1 MAKHILNLGIDNRLK
16 SNDETLVNDIANLS
30 INGKKKCFYSFATKY
45 CSHHNPINFPIYD
58 SYVDKILNYYKRKDH
73 FYDFKREDL
82 TMKKKILIVFLII
95 IVIALVGVGYFV
107 FTDMMQEDKL
117 KTELSELNDLV
128 NAENIDMDVINERL
142 DRRITTGD
150 YEKVEDAYKSYLR
163 DNFDNSIQIAN
174 ILNDE
179 KITTLLTVEN
189 YQQDGKDFTNS
200 KEYITNTRETLE
212 DCKNKYTEF
221 FSEDKAMSY
230 INSKGLD
237 SYYTDLYRNEL
248 MGDMDLASQDT
259 TVQDSIDEVISIL
272 NTSEEVLNL
281 LSENQ
286 DAWEIEG
293 ENIVFNSDSLSN
305 QYDSLI
311 NSL

>member
-1 MAKHILNLGIDNRLK
+1 
-16 SNDETLVNDIANLS
+16 
-30 INGKKKCFYSFATKY
+30 
-45 CSHHNPINFPIYD
+45 
-58 SYVDKILNYYKRKDH
+58 
-73 FYDFKREDL
+73 
-82 TMKKKILIVFLII
+82 MKKKILIVLLII

-128 NAENIDMDVINERL
+128 NAENIDMDAINEKL

-189 YQQDGKDFTNS
+189 YESDGKVFTES
-200 KEYITNTRETLE
+200 KKYITNTRTTLE
-212 DCKNKYTEF
+212 ECKNKYTEF
-221 FSEDKAMSY
+221 LTEEKAMSY
-230 INSKGLD
+230 INDKGLD
-237 SYYTDLYRNEL
+237 SYYTDLYKNEFI
-248 MGDMDLASQDT
+248 GDMSSASQDT
-259 TVQDSIDEVISIL
+259 TVQDSIDEVIGIL

-286 DAWEIEG
+286 DSWEIDG
-293 ENIVFNSDSLSN
+293 ENISFNSESLSN
-305 QYDSLI
+305 QYDELI

>member
-1 MAKHILNLGIDNRLK
+1 
-16 SNDETLVNDIANLS
+16 
-30 INGKKKCFYSFATKY
+30 
-45 CSHHNPINFPIYD
+45 
-58 SYVDKILNYYKRKDH
+58 
-73 FYDFKREDL
+73 
-82 TMKKKILIVFLII
+82 MKKKILIVLLII

-128 NAENIDMDVINERL
+128 NAENIDMDAINEKL

-189 YQQDGKDFTNS
+189 YESDGKDFTES

-212 DCKNKYTEF
+212 ECKAKYTEF
-221 FSEDKAMSY
+221 LTEEKAMSY
-230 INSKGLD
+230 INDKGLD
-237 SYYTDLYRNEL
+237 SYYTDLYKNEFI
-248 MGDMDLASQDT
+248 GDMSSASQDT
-259 TVQDSIDEVISIL
+259 TVQNSIDEVITIL

-286 DAWEIEG
+286 NSWEIDG
-293 ENIVFNSDSLSN
+293 ENISFNSESLSN
-305 QYDSLI
+305 QYDELVKSPLI
-311 NSL
+311 

>member
-1 MAKHILNLGIDNRLK
+1 
-16 SNDETLVNDIANLS
+16 
-30 INGKKKCFYSFATKY
+30 
-45 CSHHNPINFPIYD
+45 
-58 SYVDKILNYYKRKDH
+58 
-73 FYDFKREDL
+73 
-82 TMKKKILIVFLII
+82 MKKKILIVLLII

-128 NAENIDMDVINERL
+128 NAENIDMDAINEKL

-189 YQQDGKDFTNS
+189 YESDGKDFTES
-200 KEYITNTRETLE
+200 KEYITNTRTTLE
-212 DCKNKYTEF
+212 ECKNKYTEF
-221 FSEDKAMSY
+221 LTEEKAMSY
-230 INSKGLD
+230 INDKGLD
-237 SYYTDLYRNEL
+237 SYYTDLYKNEFI
-248 MGDMDLASQDT
+248 GDMSSASQDT
-259 TVQDSIDEVISIL
+259 TVQDSIDEVIGIL

-286 DAWEIEG
+286 DSWEIDG
-293 ENIVFNSDSLSN
+293 ENISFNSESLSN
-305 QYDSLI
+305 QYDELI

>member
-1 MAKHILNLGIDNRLK
+1 
-16 SNDETLVNDIANLS
+16 
-30 INGKKKCFYSFATKY
+30 
-45 CSHHNPINFPIYD
+45 
-58 SYVDKILNYYKRKDH
+58 
-73 FYDFKREDL
+73 
-82 TMKKKILIVFLII
+82 MKKKILIVLLII

-128 NAENIDMDVINERL
+128 NAENINMDAVNEKL

-189 YQQDGKDFTNS
+189 YESDGKDFTGS

-212 DCKNKYTEF
+212 ECKAKYTEF
-221 FSEDKAMSY
+221 LTEEKAMSY
-230 INSKGLD
+230 INDKGLD
-237 SYYTDLYRNEL
+237 SYYTDLYKNEFI
-248 MGDMDLASQDT
+248 GDMSSASQDT
-259 TVQDSIDEVISIL
+259 TVQDSIDEVIGIL
-272 NTSEEVLNL
+272 NTTEEVLNL

-286 DAWEIEG
+286 DSWKIDG
-293 ENIVFNSDSLSN
+293 ENISFNSESLSN
-305 QYDSLI
+305 QYDELI

>member
-1 MAKHILNLGIDNRLK
+1 
-16 SNDETLVNDIANLS
+16 
-30 INGKKKCFYSFATKY
+30 
-45 CSHHNPINFPIYD
+45 
-58 SYVDKILNYYKRKDH
+58 
-73 FYDFKREDL
+73 
-82 TMKKKILIVFLII
+82 MKKKVLIVLLII

-107 FTDMMQEDKL
+107 FTDMQQEEKL

-128 NAENIDMDVINERL
+128 NAENIDMDAVNEKL

-189 YQQDGKDFTNS
+189 YESDGKDFTES
-200 KEYITNTRETLE
+200 KEYITNTRTTLE
-212 DCKNKYTEF
+212 ECKNKYTEF
-221 FSEDKAMSY
+221 LTEEKAMSY
-230 INSKGLD
+230 INDKGLD
-237 SYYTDLYRNEL
+237 SYYTDLYKNEFI
-248 MGDMDLASQDT
+248 GDMSSAAQDT
-259 TVQDSIDEVISIL
+259 TVQDSIDEVITIL

-286 DAWEIEG
+286 NNWEIDE
-293 ENIVFNSDSLSN
+293 ENISFNNESLSN
-305 QYDSLI
+305 QYDELV

>member
-1 MAKHILNLGIDNRLK
+1 
-16 SNDETLVNDIANLS
+16 
-30 INGKKKCFYSFATKY
+30 
-45 CSHHNPINFPIYD
+45 
-58 SYVDKILNYYKRKDH
+58 
-73 FYDFKREDL
+73 
-82 TMKKKILIVFLII
+82 MKKKILIVLLII

-128 NAENIDMDVINERL
+128 NAENINMDAVNEKL

-163 DNFDNSIQIAN
+163 DNFDNSIQIAY

-189 YQQDGKDFTNS
+189 YESDGKDFTES

-212 DCKNKYTEF
+212 ECKAKYTEF
-221 FSEDKAMSY
+221 LTEEKAMSY
-230 INSKGLD
+230 INDKGLD
-237 SYYTDLYRNEL
+237 SYYTDLYKNEFI
-248 MGDMDLASQDT
+248 GDMSSASQDT
-259 TVQDSIDEVISIL
+259 TVQNSIDEVITIL

-286 DAWEIEG
+286 NSWEIEG
-293 ENIVFNSDSLSN
+293 ENISFNNESLSN
-305 QYDSLI
+305 QYDELVKSL
-311 NSL
+311 

>member
-1 MAKHILNLGIDNRLK
+1 
-16 SNDETLVNDIANLS
+16 
-30 INGKKKCFYSFATKY
+30 
-45 CSHHNPINFPIYD
+45 
-58 SYVDKILNYYKRKDH
+58 
-73 FYDFKREDL
+73 
-82 TMKKKILIVFLII
+82 MKKKILIVLLII

-128 NAENIDMDVINERL
+128 NAENIDMDAINEKL

-189 YQQDGKDFTNS
+189 YESDGKDFTES

-212 DCKNKYTEF
+212 ECKAKYTEF
-221 FSEDKAMSY
+221 LTEEKAMSY
-230 INSKGLD
+230 INDKGLD
-237 SYYTDLYRNEL
+237 SYYTDLYKNEFI
-248 MGDMDLASQDT
+248 GDMSSASQDT
-259 TVQDSIDEVISIL
+259 TVQNSIDEVITIL
-272 NTSEEVLNL
+272 NTSEDVLNL

-286 DAWEIEG
+286 NSWEIDG
-293 ENIVFNSDSLSN
+293 ENISFNSESLSN
-305 QYDSLI
+305 QYDELVKSL
-311 NSL
+311 

>member
-1 MAKHILNLGIDNRLK
+1 
-16 SNDETLVNDIANLS
+16 
-30 INGKKKCFYSFATKY
+30 
-45 CSHHNPINFPIYD
+45 
-58 SYVDKILNYYKRKDH
+58 
-73 FYDFKREDL
+73 
-82 TMKKKILIVFLII
+82 MKKKILIVLLII

-128 NAENIDMDVINERL
+128 NAENINMDAVNEKL

-189 YQQDGKDFTNS
+189 YESDGKDFTES

-212 DCKNKYTEF
+212 ECKAKYTEF
-221 FSEDKAMSY
+221 LTEEKAMSY
-230 INSKGLD
+230 INDKGLD
-237 SYYTDLYRNEL
+237 SYYTDLYKNEFI
-248 MGDMDLASQDT
+248 GDMSSATKDT
-259 TVQDSIDEVISIL
+259 IVQDSIDEVITIL
-272 NTSEEVLNL
+272 NTSSEVLNL
-281 LSENQ
+281 LSANQ
-286 DAWEIEG
+286 SAWEIDG
-293 ENIVFNSDSLSN
+293 ENISFNNESLSN
-305 QYDSLI
+305 QYDELV

>member
-1 MAKHILNLGIDNRLK
+1 
-16 SNDETLVNDIANLS
+16 
-30 INGKKKCFYSFATKY
+30 
-45 CSHHNPINFPIYD
+45 
-58 SYVDKILNYYKRKDH
+58 
-73 FYDFKREDL
+73 
-82 TMKKKILIVFLII
+82 MKKKVLIVLLII

-107 FTDMMQEDKL
+107 FTDMQQEEKL

-128 NAENIDMDVINERL
+128 NAENIDMDAVNEKL

-189 YQQDGKDFTNS
+189 YESDGKDFTES

-212 DCKNKYTEF
+212 ECKAKYTEF
-221 FSEDKAMSY
+221 LTEERAMSY
-230 INSKGLD
+230 INDKGLD
-237 SYYTDLYRNEL
+237 SYYTDLYKNEFI
-248 MGDMDLASQDT
+248 GDMSSASQDT
-259 TVQDSIDEVISIL
+259 TVQNSIDEVITIL

-286 DAWEIEG
+286 SAWEIDG
-293 ENIVFNSDSLSN
+293 ENISFNSESLSN
-305 QYDSLI
+305 QYDELVKSL
-311 NSL
+311 

>member
-1 MAKHILNLGIDNRLK
+1 
-16 SNDETLVNDIANLS
+16 
-30 INGKKKCFYSFATKY
+30 
-45 CSHHNPINFPIYD
+45 
-58 SYVDKILNYYKRKDH
+58 
-73 FYDFKREDL
+73 
-82 TMKKKILIVFLII
+82 MKKKVLIVLLII

-107 FTDMMQEDKL
+107 FTDMQQEEKL

-128 NAENIDMDVINERL
+128 NAENIDMDAVNEKL
-142 DRRITTGD
+142 ERRITTGD

-189 YQQDGKDFTNS
+189 YESDGKDFTES
-200 KEYITNTRETLE
+200 KEYITNTRTTLE

-221 FSEDKAMSY
+221 LTEEKAMSY
-230 INSKGLD
+230 INDKGLD
-237 SYYTDLYRNEL
+237 SYYTDLYKNEFI
-248 MGDMDLASQDT
+248 GDMSTAAQDT
-259 TVQDSIDEVISIL
+259 TVQDSIDEVITIL

-286 DAWEIEG
+286 NSWEIDG
-293 ENIVFNSDSLSN
+293 ENISFNSESLSN
-305 QYDSLI
+305 QYDELV

>member
-1 MAKHILNLGIDNRLK
+1 
-16 SNDETLVNDIANLS
+16 
-30 INGKKKCFYSFATKY
+30 
-45 CSHHNPINFPIYD
+45 
-58 SYVDKILNYYKRKDH
+58 
-73 FYDFKREDL
+73 
-82 TMKKKILIVFLII
+82 MKKKILIVLLII

-128 NAENIDMDVINERL
+128 NAENINMDAVNEKL

-189 YQQDGKDFTNS
+189 YESDGKDFTES

-212 DCKNKYTEF
+212 ECKAKYTEF
-221 FSEDKAMSY
+221 LTEEKAMSY
-230 INSKGLD
+230 INDKGLD
-237 SYYTDLYRNEL
+237 SYYTDLYKNEFI
-248 MGDMDLASQDT
+248 GDMSSASQDT
-259 TVQDSIDEVISIL
+259 TVRNSIDEVITIL

-286 DAWEIEG
+286 NSWEIDG
-293 ENIVFNSDSLSN
+293 ENISFNSESLSN
-305 QYDSLI
+305 QYDELVKSL
-311 NSL
+311 

>member
-1 MAKHILNLGIDNRLK
+1 
-16 SNDETLVNDIANLS
+16 
-30 INGKKKCFYSFATKY
+30 
-45 CSHHNPINFPIYD
+45 
-58 SYVDKILNYYKRKDH
+58 
-73 FYDFKREDL
+73 
-82 TMKKKILIVFLII
+82 MKKKILIVLLII

-128 NAENIDMDVINERL
+128 NAENINMDAVNEKL
-142 DRRITTGD
+142 NRRITTGD

-189 YQQDGKDFTNS
+189 YESDGKDFTES
-200 KEYITNTRETLE
+200 KEYITNTRTKLE

-221 FSEDKAMSY
+221 FTEAKAMSY
-230 INSKGLD
+230 INDKGLD
-237 SYYTDLYRNEL
+237 SYYTDLYKNEFI
-248 MGDMDLASQDT
+248 GDMSSASQDT
-259 TVQDSIDEVISIL
+259 TVQNSIDEVITIL

-286 DAWEIEG
+286 NSWEIDG
-293 ENIVFNSDSLSN
+293 ENISFNSESLSN
-305 QYDSLI
+305 QYDELVKSL
-311 NSL
+311 

>member
-1 MAKHILNLGIDNRLK
+1 
-16 SNDETLVNDIANLS
+16 
-30 INGKKKCFYSFATKY
+30 
-45 CSHHNPINFPIYD
+45 
-58 SYVDKILNYYKRKDH
+58 
-73 FYDFKREDL
+73 
-82 TMKKKILIVFLII
+82 MKKKILIVLLII

-107 FTDMMQEDKL
+107 FTDMEQEEKL

-128 NAENIDMDVINERL
+128 NAENIDMDAINEKL

-189 YQQDGKDFTNS
+189 YESDGKDFTES

-212 DCKNKYTEF
+212 ECKAKYTEF
-221 FSEDKAMSY
+221 LTEEKAMSY
-230 INSKGLD
+230 INDKGLD
-237 SYYTDLYRNEL
+237 SYYTDLYKNEFI
-248 MGDMDLASQDT
+248 GDMSTAAQDT
-259 TVQDSIDEVISIL
+259 TVQTSIDEVITIL

-286 DAWEIEG
+286 NNWEIDE
-293 ENIVFNSDSLSN
+293 ENISFNNESLSN
-305 QYDSLI
+305 QYDELV

>member
-1 MAKHILNLGIDNRLK
+1 
-16 SNDETLVNDIANLS
+16 
-30 INGKKKCFYSFATKY
+30 
-45 CSHHNPINFPIYD
+45 
-58 SYVDKILNYYKRKDH
+58 
-73 FYDFKREDL
+73 
-82 TMKKKILIVFLII
+82 MKKKILIVLLII

-128 NAENIDMDVINERL
+128 NAENINMDAVNEKL

-189 YQQDGKDFTNS
+189 YESDGKDFTES

-212 DCKNKYTEF
+212 ECKAKYTEF
-221 FSEDKAMSY
+221 LTEEKAISY
-230 INSKGLD
+230 INDKGLD
-237 SYYTDLYRNEL
+237 SYYTDLYKNEFI
-248 MGDMDLASQDT
+248 GDMSSASQDT
-259 TVQDSIDEVISIL
+259 TVRNSIDEVITIL

-286 DAWEIEG
+286 NSWEIDG
-293 ENIVFNSDSLSN
+293 ENISFNNESLSN
-305 QYDSLI
+305 QYDELVKSL
-311 NSL
+311 

>member
-1 MAKHILNLGIDNRLK
+1 
-16 SNDETLVNDIANLS
+16 
-30 INGKKKCFYSFATKY
+30 
-45 CSHHNPINFPIYD
+45 
-58 SYVDKILNYYKRKDH
+58 
-73 FYDFKREDL
+73 
-82 TMKKKILIVFLII
+82 MKKKILIVLLII

-128 NAENIDMDVINERL
+128 NAENIDMDAINEKL

-174 ILNDE
+174 NLNDE

-189 YQQDGKDFTNS
+189 YESDGKDFIES
-200 KEYITNTRETLE
+200 KEYITNTRTTLE
-212 DCKNKYTEF
+212 ECKNKYTEF
-221 FSEDKAMSY
+221 LTEEKAMSY
-230 INSKGLD
+230 INDKGLD
-237 SYYTDLYRNEL
+237 SYYTDLYKNEFI
-248 MGDMDLASQDT
+248 GDMSLASKDT
-259 TVQDSIDEVISIL
+259 TVQDSIDEVITIL

-286 DAWEIEG
+286 DSWEIDG
-293 ENIVFNSDSLSN
+293 ENISFNNESLSN
-305 QYDSLI
+305 EYDELI

>member
-1 MAKHILNLGIDNRLK
+1 
-16 SNDETLVNDIANLS
+16 
-30 INGKKKCFYSFATKY
+30 
-45 CSHHNPINFPIYD
+45 
-58 SYVDKILNYYKRKDH
+58 
-73 FYDFKREDL
+73 
-82 TMKKKILIVFLII
+82 MKKKILIVLLII

-128 NAENIDMDVINERL
+128 NAENINMDAVNEKL

-189 YQQDGKDFTNS
+189 YESDGKDFTES

-212 DCKNKYTEF
+212 ECKAKYTEF
-221 FSEDKAMSY
+221 LTEEKAMSY
-230 INSKGLD
+230 INDKGLD
-237 SYYTDLYRNEL
+237 SYYTDLYKNEFI
-248 MGDMDLASQDT
+248 GDMSLASQDT
-259 TVQDSIDEVISIL
+259 TVQDSIDEVIGIL
-272 NTSEEVLNL
+272 NTTEEVLNL

-286 DAWEIEG
+286 DSWKIDG
-293 ENIVFNSDSLSN
+293 ENISFNSESLSN
-305 QYDSLI
+305 QYDELI

>member
-1 MAKHILNLGIDNRLK
+1 
-16 SNDETLVNDIANLS
+16 
-30 INGKKKCFYSFATKY
+30 
-45 CSHHNPINFPIYD
+45 
-58 SYVDKILNYYKRKDH
+58 
-73 FYDFKREDL
+73 
-82 TMKKKILIVFLII
+82 MKKKILIVLLII

-128 NAENIDMDVINERL
+128 NAENINMDAVNEKL
-142 DRRITTGD
+142 NRRITTGD

-189 YQQDGKDFTNS
+189 YESDGKDFTES

-212 DCKNKYTEF
+212 ECKAKYTEF
-221 FSEDKAMSY
+221 LTEEKAMSY
-230 INSKGLD
+230 INDKGLD
-237 SYYTDLYRNEL
+237 SYYTDLYKNEFI
-248 MGDMDLASQDT
+248 GDMSTAAQDT
-259 TVQDSIDEVISIL
+259 TVQTSIDEVITIL

-286 DAWEIEG
+286 NNWEIDE
-293 ENIVFNSDSLSN
+293 ENISFNNESLSN
-305 QYDSLI
+305 QYDELV

>member
-1 MAKHILNLGIDNRLK
+1 
-16 SNDETLVNDIANLS
+16 
-30 INGKKKCFYSFATKY
+30 
-45 CSHHNPINFPIYD
+45 
-58 SYVDKILNYYKRKDH
+58 
-73 FYDFKREDL
+73 
-82 TMKKKILIVFLII
+82 MKKKILIVLLII

-128 NAENIDMDVINERL
+128 NAENIDMDAINEKL

-189 YQQDGKDFTNS
+189 YESDGKDFTES
-200 KEYITNTRETLE
+200 KEYITNTRTTLE

-221 FSEDKAMSY
+221 LTEDKAMSY
-230 INSKGLD
+230 INNKGLD
-237 SYYTDLYRNEL
+237 TYYTDLYKNEFI
-248 MGDMDLASQDT
+248 GDMSVASENT
-259 TVQDSIDEVISIL
+259 TVQDSIDEVIGIL

-286 DAWEIEG
+286 DSWEIDE
-293 ENIVFNSDSLSN
+293 ENISFNSENLSN

>member
-1 MAKHILNLGIDNRLK
+1 
-16 SNDETLVNDIANLS
+16 
-30 INGKKKCFYSFATKY
+30 
-45 CSHHNPINFPIYD
+45 
-58 SYVDKILNYYKRKDH
+58 
-73 FYDFKREDL
+73 
-82 TMKKKILIVFLII
+82 MKKKILIVLLII

-128 NAENIDMDVINERL
+128 NAENINMDAVNEKL

-189 YQQDGKDFTNS
+189 YESDGKDFTES

-212 DCKNKYTEF
+212 ECKAKYTEF
-221 FSEDKAMSY
+221 LTEERAMSY
-230 INSKGLD
+230 INDKGLD
-237 SYYTDLYRNEL
+237 SYYTDLYKNEFI
-248 MGDMDLASQDT
+248 GDMSSASQDT
-259 TVQDSIDEVISIL
+259 TVQDSIDEVITIL

-286 DAWEIEG
+286 NSWEIDG
-293 ENIVFNSDSLSN
+293 ENISFNSESLSN
-305 QYDSLI
+305 QYDELV